1 MNNDD
6 IDNFEPVKVFVPFRT
21 EEIKD
26 ETCELHGPFKS
37 RNLFREHW
45 STCPFCSEIKWA
57 EENVVKAANEA
68 AEKVR
73 NWEKRI
79 GQAGIPERFT
89 NRTLESYNATN
100 DGQRKALAFAK
111 EYADNFKDVLC
122 TGRSAIFCGKPG
134 TGKTHLSIGIAL
146 EVMKLKYENGY
157 YNYNALFLTVQ
168 RMVRRMKESWRKDSE
183 ESESDV
189 MSILV
194 EPELLIIDEIGVQF
208 GSDFEKNFMFDVL
221 NSRYENHR
229 PTLLLSNLSVSE
241 VKAFLGERIYDRLR
255 EDGGQC
261 VSFDWTSHRGK

>member
-6 IDNFEPVKVFVPFRT
+6 IDPIKVFLPYRT
-21 EEIKD
+21 DEIRDKS
-26 ETCELHGPFKS
+26 CELHGSFKS
-37 RNLFREHW
+37 RNLFRDNW
-45 STCPFCSEIKWA
+45 STCPACLEIKLV
-57 EENVVKAANEA
+57 EGNTVKAAQEA
-68 AEKVR
+68 AEKLR
-73 NWEKRI
+73 KWEKRM

-89 NRTLESYNATN
+89 NRTLDSYNATN
-100 DGQRKALAFAK
+100 DGQRKALSFAK
-111 EYADNFKDVLC
+111 DYVANFNDVLS

-146 EVMKLKYENGY
+146 EIMKLKYENHY
-157 YNYNALFLTVQ
+157 SHYNALFLTVQ
-168 RMVRRMKESWRKDSE
+168 RMVRRMKESWRKDSD

-189 MSILV
+189 MNILV

-208 GSDFEKNFMFDVL
+208 GSEFEKNFMFDVL

-229 PTLLLSNLSVSE
+229 PTLLLSNLSVAE